1 MRISGTMWTVAAL
14 LVLAAAGA
22 GGLYVRNGQELRR
35 LQLQRQAQEAKL
47 KARQAE
53 AEEKAA
59 EARREADEAR
69 KAEARQKRAEADAK
83 KAAALAEEK
92 RLKVEE
98 LKAQRTASETAKAA
112 SEAAKA
118 AADAETAKAEAA
130 KAASEAAKAAAD
142 AKAAAED
149 AVLRKLE
156 AERKLAAAKA
166 AETADARRIAEAAL
180 AKSEVERKTAEAN
193 AAAERDRRLRMYQRA
208 GTSRAEM
215 LALKRAER
223 LLALEEA
230 GLLPEDGAGEGEAAA
245 AQPAPAAEEQPA
257 TNAVVAVNWPD
268 PATAETPAGA
278 RLAEWTQRRQ
288 AQEGQARRRRT
299 RSYIRSFGELIAA
312 AEKEARAADAA
323 HYRRTLVALVPEY
336 VDVYA
341 DLVEEARQAGRAE
354 EAGRIC
360 DALMALVPDWQRVTV
375 IAKLIGRDEAYYS
388 KALAGRVTKGEFV
401 RAFRK
406 LYDAARR
413 DKGDMD
419 ERDRKV
425 AHICQVLATYVPGF
439 ESEPDWK

>member
-22 GGLYVRNGQELRR
+22 GGLYMRNEQELRR

-69 KAEARQKRAEADAK
+69 KAEARQKTAEADAK

-98 LKAQRTASETAKAA
+98 LKAQRTASET
-112 SEAAKA
+112 
-118 AADAETAKAEAA
+118 A

-268 PATAETPAGA
+268 PATAETPAGV

-354 EAGRIC
+354 EEGRIC

>member
-69 KAEARQKRAEADAK
+69 KAEARQKTAEADAK

-98 LKAQRTASETAKAA
+98 LKAQRTASET
-112 SEAAKA
+112 
-118 AADAETAKAEAA
+118 A

-257 TNAVVAVNWPD
+257 TNAAVAVNWPD

-288 AQEGQARRRRT
+288 AREGQARRRRT

-375 IAKLIGRDEAYYS
+375 VAKLIGRDEAYYS

>member
-22 GGLYVRNGQELRR
+22 GGLYMRNGQELRR

-69 KAEARQKRAEADAK
+69 KAEARQKTAEADAK

-92 RLKVEE
+92 RLKIEE
-98 LKAQRTASETAKAA
+98 LKAQRTASET
-112 SEAAKA
+112 
-118 AADAETAKAEAA
+118 A

-180 AKSEVERKTAEAN
+180 ARSEVERKTAEAN

-230 GLLPEDGAGEGEAAA
+230 GLLPEDGAGEDEAAA

-323 HYRRTLVALVPEY
+323 HCRRTLVALVPEY

-354 EAGRIC
+354 DEGRLC

-375 IAKLIGRDEAYYS
+375 VAKLIGRDEAYYS